1 MRAIKAVTTYR
12 GRDPRDFALFAF
24 GGNGGVHAVDL
35 ARGLQV
41 GRVIVPPAVGVF
53 SAVGLLFADMEMNL
67 ARAFMHRVDAMPLD
81 EAERMYREMKD
92 DISSRLSDGH
102 SEIRFQRLADMRF
115 MGQGFELTVP
125 LLEGTFDVAVS
136 DWGRS
141 FEAEHEKRYGHAFA
155 GAYPVETVNL
165 RVIGTVPTRAAGHIG
180 VDGGDVAAEESGR
193 PVHFGPEFGTVE
205 TPVETPVITR
215 AGLAPGPRAG
225 PMIVEEYEGT
235 TVVPPD
241 CSARLDPQGNI
252 IIDVGGQA

>member
-1 MRAIKAVTTYR
+1 MAVNCR
-12 GRDPRDFALFAF
+12 FA
-24 GGNGGVHAVDL
+24 
-35 ARGLQV
+35 
-41 GRVIVPPAVGVF
+41 
-53 SAVGLLFADMEMNL
+53 AD
-67 ARAFMHRVDAMPLD
+67 
-81 EAERMYREMKD
+81 
-92 DISSRLSDGH
+92 IG
-102 SEIRFQRLADMRF
+102 
-115 MGQGFELTVP
+115 
-125 LLEGTFDVAVS
+125 GTFTDIAFVGE
-136 DWGRS
+136 DGRLVTRKVPS
-141 FEAEHEKRYGHAFA
+141 TPERYGHAFA

-205 TPVETPVITR
+205 TPVITR

-241 CSARLDPQGNI
+241 CSARLDHQGNI